1 MILERFLDYYL
12 SHTIPDIAARVTALL
27 PAGLE
32 QNARNLAGMFK
43 RSDEEGL
50 EFQMAF
56 YEIMADI
63 RQQDPAHCIMF
74 DDSSN
79 VCYPFFIQYAWERLP
94 LAAKTRAMDYYG
106 ISEVEELIPILIEQ
120 REARNWFRNNQAPSL
135 KQKDLFAF
143 NEIIALINFSSG
155 GEYSFLDLVYPKVRE
170 LRGCV
175 LDAGCGAG
183 FASLLM
189 SQHLEVTGIDA
200 CRPRLNRAQGMA
212 KLLQR
217 GDASFLPRVVNLI
230 ETEMGEIFSE
240 SRASFKEG
248 LLEERRPKLS
258 FVKGSLDSLTFPDQA
273 FDAIVCLDVLEHTY
287 DPAAVLS
294 QFARVAKPGASLFI
308 TVPTSNG
315 ELYQRFEEDTRGAT
329 FPAMLHLHHWEPH
342 NLIQFFRRYGFEL
355 LQMDLFD
362 HLAPE
367 TSDRLLAA
375 GMLNMT
381 DESGFPLQ
389 IFAVFRRELKS

>member
-212 KLLQR
+212 SLLQR
-217 GDASFLPRVVNLI
+217 AKHSFLPRVLSLI
-230 ETEMGEIFSE
+230 ETEMGEIFSG
-240 SRASFKEG
+240 SRASIREG
-248 LLEERRPKLS
+248 LLQDRPEQLS
-258 FVKGSLDSLTFPDQA
+258 FIQGSLDSLAFPDQT
-273 FDAIVCLDVLEHTY
+273 FDVIVCLDVLEHTY
-287 DPAAVLS
+287 DPSTVIRE
-294 QFARVAKPGASLFI
+294 FARVTRPGALVFV
-308 TVPTSNG
+308 TVPNTNG
-315 ELYQRFEEDTRGAT
+315 ELYQRLEEDSRGAT
-329 FPAMLHLHHWEPH
+329 FPAMLHLHHWEPAS
-342 NLIQFFRRYGFEL
+342 LS
-355 LQMDLFD
+355 DLFQSCGLELVEMRLFD
-362 HLAPE
+362 YLPPE
-367 TSDRLLAA
+367 VVQRLPDADRVKLVA
-375 GMLNMT
+375 
-381 DESGFPLQ
+381 DDSGFPLQ
-389 IFAVFRRELKS
+389 VFAVFRRV